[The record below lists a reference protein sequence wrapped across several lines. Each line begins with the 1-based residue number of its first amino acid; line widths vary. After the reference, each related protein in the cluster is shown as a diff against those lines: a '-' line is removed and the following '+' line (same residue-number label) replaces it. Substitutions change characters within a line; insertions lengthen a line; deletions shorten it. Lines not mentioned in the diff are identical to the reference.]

1 MEIMREY
8 SFSYYENKEEKQ
20 GKFKISEPV
29 FDETKKCYF
38 VEVYCSID
46 NRSHKIFGVD
56 EKQSLELAQKF
67 FKERYKNYGIKSKD
81 I

>member
-1 MEIMREY
+1 M
-8 SFSYYENKEEKQ
+8 KQ
-20 GKFKISEPV
+20 
-29 FDETKKCYF
+29 KKCYF

-46 NRSHKIFGVD
+46 NRLHKIFGVD

-67 FKERYKNYGIKSKD
+67 FKKRYKNYGIKSKD